1 VRLLGC
7 EAVLPDDSHLDF
19 QAEYPYIVHMDYLHF
34 TWDERKSTANARK
47 HGVTFEEA
55 KSSFSDEYAQEY
67 YDPDHSADG
76 DRFLLL
82 GLSAQLR
89 VLVVCHCFRESE
101 TLIRIVSARKADRQ
115 EQQDYWS
122 RRK

>member
-1 VRLLGC
+1 MKHLGF
-7 EAVLPDDSHLDF
+7 S
-19 QAEYPYIVHMDYLHF
+19 
-34 TWDERKSTANARK
+34 WDQSKSRANARK

-55 KSSFSDEYAQEY
+55 RSSFSDEHAQEY
-67 YDPDHSADG
+67 YDPDHSADE

-101 TLIRIVSARKADRQ
+101 TRIRIISARRADRQ
-115 EQQDYWS
+115 EQQDYW
-122 RRK
+122 RLRT